1 MGTVE
6 NTEAIN
12 NRQQVNFGGLEVE
25 NKNGYCD
32 LHPDSKLVDGGPPW
46 LLFQDGSDRAACN
59 PFQIWRCSRSD
70 CIRCYERSMFGYF
83 NMDHARGSSV
93 QLNALPQ
100 QRCYRHHQLSFD
112 PFMFIGKIGT
122 NRQFRCPVRGCEN
135 LGPEVAEHVADIDQ
149 AGEEPSVRPK
159 RFSNETEKEAFELA
173 VFHEFIKAAKLL
185 VDWAENAKP
194 NHPDIRCSLNGQEY
208 WFELGRI
215 TNETLAQKIKGPW
228 PDDPRPF
235 SFSQEEPLVRII
247 NKKSAAN
254 YDTNGHPVDLVLH
267 FDQQRPD
274 QTMLGRCIQKH
285 AAAFHQLRHGGPFS
299 RIWIYDAWSKSVL
312 WSCSS

>member
-93 QLNALPQ
+93 QPNALPQ

-185 VDWAENAKP
+185 W
-194 NHPDIRCSLNGQEY
+194 
-208 WFELGRI
+208 
-215 TNETLAQKIKGPW
+215 TGP
-228 PDDPRPF
+228 RM
-235 SFSQEEPLVRII
+235 QNRII
-247 NKKSAAN
+247 RISDAPSMDKSIGLSLDGLRMRLLLRKSKDRGLTIRGRSRSPKKN
-254 YDTNGHPVDLVLH
+254 PL
-267 FDQQRPD
+267 
-274 QTMLGRCIQKH
+274 
-285 AAAFHQLRHGGPFS
+285 
-299 RIWIYDAWSKSVL
+299 
-312 WSCSS
+312 